1 MASIQFSRSDSTTVW
16 ATASNC
22 ATSHT
27 YTIQV
32 YSGGTWWDKVTNLYG
47 NTSYTKSFSVN
58 GSGSY
63 SARLWD
69 ETIQGVAATGSIP
82 EWETSKDVTVTI
94 KNYLNSTTALVD
106 GSYTGQ
112 VGTSFSITAP
122 GTQYQ
127 TYANQ
132 YTFQYYTL
140 SSENYSQNHSA
151 NEPIFI
157 KDGLQVRVYY
167 KSISY
172 PYTTYVYVNG
182 SLVRTAQ
189 NTTNTESR
197 VRISELSAYT
207 AYADAYDFQY
217 AKVGDSSVEYASYSL
232 INLTQGSMTY
242 ISLYFVEKLY
252 PYTIYI
258 YIDGEAGPT
267 TTNTTNTESRVR
279 ISELSAYTAYA
290 DAYDFQYAKV
300 GDSSVEYASYSLI
313 NLTQGSMTYISLY
326 FVEKLYPYTIYIY
339 IDGEAG
345 PTTTNTTN
353 TESSVLVS
361 SLFADTQYAIDYD
374 FQYATVVGLSGQYD
388 ANSYIT
394 LTSGSTTGIQLYFK
408 SKIRS
413 VEPIISSVTTT
424 STTATINWSKNG
436 GTEGVWI
443 IYYGLS
449 SATMESG
456 GYITSSP
463 ATITGLAPGKT
474 YIFYIQNYVSSSD
487 KANSNSVTAATNEA
501 IGYFAWTND
510 DATNI
515 QTGQPVTN
523 LTASAWQNLIAK
535 VAACGGNTGS
545 IPTASSGTKITAN
558 HFNQMRNAIS
568 GLTGA
573 GSVASSVTSG
583 TSKVLASLFANATTA
598 LKEAINRAI
607 SAKNNQ

>member
-1 MASIQFSRSDSTTVW
+1 MPTLTGASGTPTSITLTVSGMSSSTTYKRTYKWILNSVVMK
-16 ATASNC
+16 TTTDSNAG
-22 ATSHT
+22 ATSASA
-27 YTIQV
+27 YI
-32 YSGGTWWDKVTNLYG
+32 SGLTPSTAYQCKVEIYNPG
-47 NTSYTKSFSVN
+47 
-58 GSGSY
+58 GSK
-63 SARLWD
+63 
-69 ETIQGVAATGSIP
+69 VAEAGYIRVVTLDADP
-82 EWETSKDVTVTI
+82 QPVTVTI
-94 KNYLNSTTALVD
+94 YNYLD
-106 GSYTGQ
+106 GSNTLVNGSFTGDIND
-112 VGTSFSITAP
+112 TFYISAS

-127 TYANQ
+127 TYSQQ
-132 YTFQYYTL
+132 YEFQYFTL
-140 SSENYSQNHSA
+140 STQSYNITHDASY
-151 NEPIFI
+151 PITI
-157 KDGLQVRVYY
+157 KAGLIVRAYY
-167 KSISY
+167 KSIRY
-172 PYTTYVYVNG
+172 PYTAYVYIDG
-182 SLVRTAQ
+182 SLARTTQ
-189 NTTNTESR
+189 NTTNTESK
-197 VRISELSAYT
+197 VRISDLAAYT

-242 ISLYFVEKLY
+242 ISLYFVKKLY

-258 YIDGEAGPT
+258 YIDGT
-267 TTNTTNTESRVR
+267 
-279 ISELSAYTAYA
+279 
-290 DAYDFQYAKV
+290 
-300 GDSSVEYASYSLI
+300 
-313 NLTQGSMTYISLY
+313 
-326 FVEKLYPYTIYIY
+326 
-339 IDGEAG
+339 AG

-353 TESSVLVS
+353 TESSVLIS
-361 SLFADTQYAIDYD
+361 SLPAYINYAADYD
-374 FQYATVVGLSGQYD
+374 FQYATVVGLSGQYNAD
-388 ANSYIT
+388 SRIT
-394 LTSGSTTGIQLYFK
+394 LTSGSTTGIRLYFK

-449 SATMESG
+449 SASMASG
-456 GYITSSP
+456 GYVTSSP
-463 ATITGLAPGKT
+463 ATITGLTPGKT

-515 QTGQPVTN
+515 QSGQPVTN

-535 VAACGGNTGS
+535 VAACGGSTGS

>member
-1 MASIQFSRSDSTTVW
+1 MPTLTGVSGTPTSITLTVSGMSSSTTYRRTYKWILNSVVMKTTTDPEPHTTS
-16 ATASNC
+16 ASAYISGLTPSTAYQCKVEIYNP
-22 ATSHT
+22 
-27 YTIQV
+27 
-32 YSGGTWWDKVTNLYG
+32 GGSKVAEAGYIRVVTL
-47 NTSYTKSFSVN
+47 
-58 GSGSY
+58 
-63 SARLWD
+63 D
-69 ETIQGVAATGSIP
+69 PDPQP
-82 EWETSKDVTVTI
+82 VTVTI
-94 KNYLNSTTALVD
+94 YNYLD
-106 GSYTGQ
+106 GSNTLVNGSFTGDINN
-112 VGTSFSITAP
+112 TFYISAS

-127 TYANQ
+127 TYSQQ
-132 YTFQYYTL
+132 YEFQYFTL
-140 SSENYSQNHSA
+140 STQSYNITHDASY
-151 NEPIFI
+151 PITI
-157 KDGLQVRVYY
+157 KDGLIVRAYY
-167 KSISY
+167 KSIRY
-172 PYTTYVYVNG
+172 PYTAYVYIDG
-182 SLVRTAQ
+182 SLARTTQ
-189 NTTNTESR
+189 NTTNTESK
-197 VRISELSAYT
+197 VRISDLAAYT

-232 INLTQGSMTY
+232 INLTRGSMTY
-242 ISLYFVEKLY
+242 ISLYFVKKLY

-258 YIDGEAGPT
+258 YIDGT
-267 TTNTTNTESRVR
+267 
-279 ISELSAYTAYA
+279 
-290 DAYDFQYAKV
+290 
-300 GDSSVEYASYSLI
+300 
-313 NLTQGSMTYISLY
+313 
-326 FVEKLYPYTIYIY
+326 
-339 IDGEAG
+339 AG

-353 TESSVLVS
+353 TESSVLIS
-361 SLFADTQYAIDYD
+361 SLPAYINYVADYD
-374 FQYATVVGLSGQYD
+374 FQYATVVGLSGQYNAD
-388 ANSYIT
+388 SRIT
-394 LTSGSTTGIQLYFK
+394 LTSGSTTGIRLYFK

-436 GTEGVWI
+436 GTEGVWV

-449 SATMESG
+449 SASMASG
-456 GYITSSP
+456 GYVTSSP
-463 ATITGLAPGKT
+463 ATITGLTPGKT

-535 VAACGGNTGS
+535 VDACGGSTGS

>member
-1 MASIQFSRSDSTTVW
+1 MPTLTGVSGTPTSITLTVSGMSSSTTYRRTYKWILNSVVMKTTTDPEPHTTS
-16 ATASNC
+16 ASAYISGLTPSTAYQCKVEIYNP
-22 ATSHT
+22 
-27 YTIQV
+27 
-32 YSGGTWWDKVTNLYG
+32 GGSKVAEAGYIRVVTL
-47 NTSYTKSFSVN
+47 
-58 GSGSY
+58 
-63 SARLWD
+63 D
-69 ETIQGVAATGSIP
+69 PDPQP
-82 EWETSKDVTVTI
+82 VTVTI
-94 KNYLNSTTALVD
+94 YNYLD
-106 GSYTGQ
+106 GSNTLVNGSFTGDINN
-112 VGTSFSITAP
+112 TFYISAS

-127 TYANQ
+127 TYSQQ
-132 YTFQYYTL
+132 YEFQYFTL
-140 SSENYSQNHSA
+140 STQSYNITHDASY
-151 NEPIFI
+151 PITI
-157 KDGLQVRVYY
+157 KDGLIVRAYY
-167 KSISY
+167 KSIRY
-172 PYTTYVYVNG
+172 PYTAYVYIDG
-182 SLVRTAQ
+182 SLARTTQ
-189 NTTNTESR
+189 NTTNTESK
-197 VRISELSAYT
+197 VRISDLAAYT

-232 INLTQGSMTY
+232 INLTRGSMTY
-242 ISLYFVEKLY
+242 ISLYFVKKLY

-258 YIDGEAGPT
+258 YIDGT
-267 TTNTTNTESRVR
+267 
-279 ISELSAYTAYA
+279 
-290 DAYDFQYAKV
+290 
-300 GDSSVEYASYSLI
+300 
-313 NLTQGSMTYISLY
+313 
-326 FVEKLYPYTIYIY
+326 
-339 IDGEAG
+339 AG

-353 TESSVLVS
+353 TESSVLIS
-361 SLFADTQYAIDYD
+361 SLPAYINYVADYD
-374 FQYATVVGLSGQYD
+374 FQYATVVGLSGQYNAD
-388 ANSYIT
+388 SRIT
-394 LTSGSTTGIQLYFK
+394 LTSGSTTGIRLYFK

-436 GTEGVWI
+436 GAEGVWI

-449 SATMESG
+449 SASMASG
-456 GYITSSP
+456 GYVTSSP
-463 ATITGLAPGKT
+463 ATITGLTPGKT

-535 VAACGGNTGS
+535 VAACGGSTGS

>member
-1 MASIQFSRSDSTTVW
+1 MPTLTGVSGTPTSITLTVSGMSSSTTYRRTYKWILNSVVMKTTTDPEPHTTS
-16 ATASNC
+16 ASAYISGLTPSTAYQCKVEIYNP
-22 ATSHT
+22 
-27 YTIQV
+27 
-32 YSGGTWWDKVTNLYG
+32 GGSKVAEAGYIRVVTL
-47 NTSYTKSFSVN
+47 
-58 GSGSY
+58 
-63 SARLWD
+63 D
-69 ETIQGVAATGSIP
+69 PDPQP
-82 EWETSKDVTVTI
+82 VTVTI
-94 KNYLNSTTALVD
+94 YNYLD
-106 GSYTGQ
+106 GSNTLVNGSFTGDINN
-112 VGTSFSITAP
+112 TFYISAS

-127 TYANQ
+127 TYSQQ
-132 YTFQYYTL
+132 YEFQYFTL
-140 SSENYSQNHSA
+140 STQSYNITHDASY
-151 NEPIFI
+151 PITI
-157 KDGLQVRVYY
+157 KAGLIVRAYY
-167 KSISY
+167 KSIRY
-172 PYTTYVYVNG
+172 PYTAYVYIDG
-182 SLVRTAQ
+182 SLARTTQ
-189 NTTNTESR
+189 NTTNTESK
-197 VRISELSAYT
+197 VRISDLAAYT

-232 INLTQGSMTY
+232 INLTRGSMTY
-242 ISLYFVEKLY
+242 ISLYFVKKLY

-258 YIDGEAGPT
+258 YIDGT
-267 TTNTTNTESRVR
+267 
-279 ISELSAYTAYA
+279 
-290 DAYDFQYAKV
+290 
-300 GDSSVEYASYSLI
+300 
-313 NLTQGSMTYISLY
+313 
-326 FVEKLYPYTIYIY
+326 
-339 IDGEAG
+339 AG

-353 TESSVLVS
+353 TESSVLIS
-361 SLFADTQYAIDYD
+361 SLPAYINYVADYD
-374 FQYATVVGLSGQYD
+374 FQYATVVGLSGQYNAD
-388 ANSYIT
+388 SRIT
-394 LTSGSTTGIQLYFK
+394 LTSGSTTGIRLYFK

-413 VEPIISSVTTT
+413 VAPIISSVTTT

-449 SATMESG
+449 SASMASG
-456 GYITSSP
+456 GYVTSSP
-463 ATITGLAPGKT
+463 ATITGLTPGKT

-510 DATNI
+510 DATKI

-535 VAACGGNTGS
+535 VAACGGSTGS

>member
-1 MASIQFSRSDSTTVW
+1 MPTLTGVSGTPTSITLTVSGMSSSTTYRRTYKWILNSIVMKTTTDPEPHTTS
-16 ATASNC
+16 ASAYISGLTPSTAYQCKVEIYNPGGSKVAEAGYIRVVTLDPDPQPVTVPIYNYLDGSN
-22 ATSHT
+22 T
-27 YTIQV
+27 
-32 YSGGTWWDKVTNLYG
+32 L
-47 NTSYTKSFSVN
+47 VN
-58 GSGSY
+58 GSFTGDINNTFY
-63 SARLWD
+63 ISA
-69 ETIQGVAATGSIP
+69 S
-82 EWETSKDVTVTI
+82 
-94 KNYLNSTTALVD
+94 
-106 GSYTGQ
+106 
-112 VGTSFSITAP
+112 

-127 TYANQ
+127 TYSQQ
-132 YTFQYYTL
+132 YEFQYFTL
-140 SSENYSQNHSA
+140 STQSYNITHDASY
-151 NEPIFI
+151 PITI
-157 KDGLQVRVYY
+157 KAGLIVRAYY
-167 KSISY
+167 KSIRY
-172 PYTTYVYVNG
+172 PYTAYVYIDG
-182 SLVRTAQ
+182 SLARTTQ
-189 NTTNTESR
+189 NTTNTESK
-197 VRISELSAYT
+197 VRISDLAAYT

-242 ISLYFVEKLY
+242 ISLYFVKKLY

-258 YIDGEAGPT
+258 YIDGT
-267 TTNTTNTESRVR
+267 
-279 ISELSAYTAYA
+279 
-290 DAYDFQYAKV
+290 
-300 GDSSVEYASYSLI
+300 
-313 NLTQGSMTYISLY
+313 
-326 FVEKLYPYTIYIY
+326 
-339 IDGEAG
+339 AG

-353 TESSVLVS
+353 TESSVLIS
-361 SLFADTQYAIDYD
+361 SLPAYINYAADYD
-374 FQYATVVGLSGQYD
+374 FQYATVVGLSGQYNAD
-388 ANSYIT
+388 SRIT
-394 LTSGSTTGIQLYFK
+394 LTSGSTTGIRLYFK

-449 SATMESG
+449 SASMESG

-463 ATITGLAPGKT
+463 ATITGLTPGKT

-515 QTGQPVTN
+515 QSGQPVTN

-535 VAACGGNTGS
+535 VAACGGSTGS

>member
-1 MASIQFSRSDSTTVW
+1 MPTLTGVSGTPTSITLTVSGMSSSTTYRRTYKWILNSVVMK
-16 ATASNC
+16 TTTDPEPH
-22 ATSHT
+22 ATSASA
-27 YTIQV
+27 YI
-32 YSGGTWWDKVTNLYG
+32 SGLTPSTAYQCKVEIYNPG
-47 NTSYTKSFSVN
+47 
-58 GSGSY
+58 GSK
-63 SARLWD
+63 
-69 ETIQGVAATGSIP
+69 VAEAGYIRVVTLDP
-82 EWETSKDVTVTI
+82 DPQPVTVTI
-94 KNYLNSTTALVD
+94 YNYLD
-106 GSYTGQ
+106 GSNTLVNGSFTGDINN
-112 VGTSFSITAP
+112 TFYISAS

-127 TYANQ
+127 TYSQQ
-132 YTFQYYTL
+132 YEFQYFTL
-140 SSENYSQNHSA
+140 STQSYNITHDASY
-151 NEPIFI
+151 PITI
-157 KDGLQVRVYY
+157 KAGLIVRAYY
-167 KSISY
+167 KSIRY
-172 PYTTYVYVNG
+172 PYTAYVYIDG
-182 SLVRTAQ
+182 SLARTTQ
-189 NTTNTESR
+189 NTTNTESK
-197 VRISELSAYT
+197 VRISDLAAYT

-232 INLTQGSMTY
+232 INLTRGSMTY
-242 ISLYFVEKLY
+242 ISLYFVKKLY

-258 YIDGEAGPT
+258 YIDGT
-267 TTNTTNTESRVR
+267 
-279 ISELSAYTAYA
+279 
-290 DAYDFQYAKV
+290 
-300 GDSSVEYASYSLI
+300 
-313 NLTQGSMTYISLY
+313 
-326 FVEKLYPYTIYIY
+326 
-339 IDGEAG
+339 AG

-353 TESSVLVS
+353 TESSVLIS
-361 SLFADTQYAIDYD
+361 SLPAYINYAADYD
-374 FQYATVVGLSGQYD
+374 FQYATVVGLSGQYNAD
-388 ANSYIT
+388 SRIT
-394 LTSGSTTGIQLYFK
+394 LTSGSTTGIRLYFK

-436 GTEGVWI
+436 GTEGTWI

-449 SATMESG
+449 SASMVSG
-456 GYITSSP
+456 GYVTSSP
-463 ATITGLAPGKT
+463 ATITGLTPGKT

-510 DATNI
+510 DATKI

-535 VAACGGNTGS
+535 VAACGGSTGS

>member
-1 MASIQFSRSDSTTVW
+1 MPTLTGVSGTPTSITLTVSGMSSSTTYRRTYKWILNSVVMKTTTDPEPHTTS
-16 ATASNC
+16 ASAYISGLTPSTAYQCKVEIYNPGGSKVAEAGYIRVVTLDPDPQPVTVPIYNYLDGSN
-22 ATSHT
+22 T
-27 YTIQV
+27 
-32 YSGGTWWDKVTNLYG
+32 L
-47 NTSYTKSFSVN
+47 VN
-58 GSGSY
+58 GSFTGDINNTFY
-63 SARLWD
+63 ISA
-69 ETIQGVAATGSIP
+69 S
-82 EWETSKDVTVTI
+82 
-94 KNYLNSTTALVD
+94 
-106 GSYTGQ
+106 
-112 VGTSFSITAP
+112 
-122 GTQYQ
+122 GTQYR
-127 TYANQ
+127 TYSQQ
-132 YTFQYYTL
+132 YEFQYFTL
-140 SSENYSQNHSA
+140 STQNYNTAHDA
-151 NEPIFI
+151 NYPITI
-157 KDGLQVRVYY
+157 KAGLIVRAYY
-167 KSISY
+167 KSIRY
-172 PYTTYVYVNG
+172 PYTAYVYIDG
-182 SLVRTAQ
+182 SLARTAQ
-189 NTTNTESR
+189 NTTNTESK
-197 VRISELSAYT
+197 VRISDLAAYT

-217 AKVGDSSVEYASYSL
+217 AKVGGSSVEYASYSL
-232 INLTQGSMTY
+232 INLTRGSMTY
-242 ISLYFVEKLY
+242 IYLYFVKKLY

-258 YIDGEAGPT
+258 YIDGA
-267 TTNTTNTESRVR
+267 
-279 ISELSAYTAYA
+279 
-290 DAYDFQYAKV
+290 
-300 GDSSVEYASYSLI
+300 
-313 NLTQGSMTYISLY
+313 
-326 FVEKLYPYTIYIY
+326 
-339 IDGEAG
+339 AG

-353 TESSVLVS
+353 TESSVLIS
-361 SLFADTQYAIDYD
+361 SLPAYINYAADYD
-374 FQYATVVGLSGQYD
+374 FQYATVVGLSGQYNAD
-388 ANSYIT
+388 SRIT
-394 LTSGSTTGIQLYFK
+394 LTSGSTTGIRLYFK

-436 GTEGVWI
+436 GTEGVWV

-449 SATMESG
+449 SASMASG
-456 GYITSSP
+456 GYVTSSP
-463 ATITGLAPGKT
+463 ATITGLTPGKT

-535 VAACGGNTGS
+535 VAACGGSTGS

>member
-1 MASIQFSRSDSTTVW
+1 MPTLTGVSGTPTSITLTVSGMSSSTTYRRTYKWILNSVVMKTTTDPEPHTTS
-16 ATASNC
+16 ASAYISGLTPSTAYQCKVEIYNP
-22 ATSHT
+22 
-27 YTIQV
+27 
-32 YSGGTWWDKVTNLYG
+32 GGSKVAEAGYIRVVTL
-47 NTSYTKSFSVN
+47 
-58 GSGSY
+58 
-63 SARLWD
+63 D
-69 ETIQGVAATGSIP
+69 PDPQP
-82 EWETSKDVTVTI
+82 VTVTI
-94 KNYLNSTTALVD
+94 YNYLD
-106 GSYTGQ
+106 GSNTLVNGSFTGDINN
-112 VGTSFSITAP
+112 TFYISAS

-127 TYANQ
+127 TYSQQ
-132 YTFQYYTL
+132 YEFQYFTL
-140 SSENYSQNHSA
+140 STQSYNITHDASY
-151 NEPIFI
+151 PITI
-157 KDGLQVRVYY
+157 KAGLIVRAYY
-167 KSISY
+167 KSIRY
-172 PYTTYVYVNG
+172 PYTAYVYIDG
-182 SLVRTAQ
+182 SLARTAQ
-189 NTTNTESR
+189 NTTNTEPK
-197 VRISELSAYT
+197 VRISDLAAYT

-232 INLTQGSMTY
+232 INLTRGSMTY
-242 ISLYFVEKLY
+242 IYLYFVKKLY

-258 YIDGEAGPT
+258 YIDGT
-267 TTNTTNTESRVR
+267 
-279 ISELSAYTAYA
+279 
-290 DAYDFQYAKV
+290 
-300 GDSSVEYASYSLI
+300 
-313 NLTQGSMTYISLY
+313 
-326 FVEKLYPYTIYIY
+326 
-339 IDGEAG
+339 AG

-353 TESSVLVS
+353 TESSVLIS
-361 SLFADTQYAIDYD
+361 SLPAYINYVADYD
-374 FQYATVVGLSGQYD
+374 FQYATVVGLSGQYNAD
-388 ANSYIT
+388 SRIT
-394 LTSGSTTGIQLYFK
+394 LTSGSTTGIRLYFK

-436 GTEGVWI
+436 GTEGAWI

-449 SATMESG
+449 SASMASG
-456 GYITSSP
+456 GYVTSSP
-463 ATITGLAPGKT
+463 ATITGLTPGKT

-535 VAACGGNTGS
+535 VAACGGSTGS

>member
-1 MASIQFSRSDSTTVW
+1 MPTLTGVSGTPTSITLTVSGMSSSTTYRRTYKWILNSVVMKTTTDPEPHTTS
-16 ATASNC
+16 ASAYISGLTPSTAYQCKVEIYNP
-22 ATSHT
+22 
-27 YTIQV
+27 
-32 YSGGTWWDKVTNLYG
+32 GGSKVAEAGYIRVVTL
-47 NTSYTKSFSVN
+47 
-58 GSGSY
+58 
-63 SARLWD
+63 D
-69 ETIQGVAATGSIP
+69 PDPQP
-82 EWETSKDVTVTI
+82 VTVTI
-94 KNYLNSTTALVD
+94 YNYLD
-106 GSYTGQ
+106 GSNTLVNGSFTGDINN
-112 VGTSFSITAP
+112 TFYISAS

-127 TYANQ
+127 TYSQQ
-132 YTFQYYTL
+132 YEFQYFTL
-140 SSENYSQNHSA
+140 STQSYNITHDASY
-151 NEPIFI
+151 PITI
-157 KDGLQVRVYY
+157 KAGLIVRAYY
-167 KSISY
+167 KSIRY
-172 PYTTYVYVNG
+172 PYTAYVYIDG
-182 SLVRTAQ
+182 SLARTTQ
-189 NTTNTESR
+189 NTTNTEPK
-197 VRISELSAYT
+197 VRISELAAYT

-242 ISLYFVEKLY
+242 ISLYFVKKLY

-258 YIDGEAGPT
+258 YIDGT
-267 TTNTTNTESRVR
+267 
-279 ISELSAYTAYA
+279 
-290 DAYDFQYAKV
+290 
-300 GDSSVEYASYSLI
+300 
-313 NLTQGSMTYISLY
+313 
-326 FVEKLYPYTIYIY
+326 
-339 IDGEAG
+339 AG

-353 TESSVLVS
+353 TESSVLIS
-361 SLFADTQYAIDYD
+361 SLPAYINYVADYD
-374 FQYATVVGLSGQYD
+374 FQYATVVGLSGQYNAD
-388 ANSYIT
+388 SRIT
-394 LTSGSTTGIQLYFK
+394 LTSGSTTGIRLYFK

-436 GTEGVWI
+436 GTEGVWV

-449 SATMESG
+449 SASMASG

-463 ATITGLAPGKT
+463 ATITGLTPGKT

-535 VAACGGNTGS
+535 VAACGGSTGS

-583 TSKVLASLFANATTA
+583 TSKVLASLFANAATA

>member
-1 MASIQFSRSDSTTVW
+1 MPTLTGVSGTPTSITLTVSGMSSSTTYRRTYKWILNSVVMKTTTDPEPHTTS
-16 ATASNC
+16 ASAYISGLTPSTAYQCKVEIYNPGGSKVAEAGYIRVVTLDPDPQPVTVPIYNYLDGSN
-22 ATSHT
+22 T
-27 YTIQV
+27 
-32 YSGGTWWDKVTNLYG
+32 L
-47 NTSYTKSFSVN
+47 VN
-58 GSGSY
+58 GSFTGDINNTFY
-63 SARLWD
+63 ISA
-69 ETIQGVAATGSIP
+69 S
-82 EWETSKDVTVTI
+82 
-94 KNYLNSTTALVD
+94 
-106 GSYTGQ
+106 
-112 VGTSFSITAP
+112 

-127 TYANQ
+127 TYSQQ
-132 YTFQYYTL
+132 YEFQYFTL
-140 SSENYSQNHSA
+140 STQSYNITHDASY
-151 NEPIFI
+151 PITI
-157 KDGLQVRVYY
+157 KAGLIVRAYY
-167 KSISY
+167 KSIRY
-172 PYTTYVYVNG
+172 PYTAYVYIDG
-182 SLVRTAQ
+182 SLARTTQ
-189 NTTNTESR
+189 NTTNTESK
-197 VRISELSAYT
+197 VRISDLAAYT

-242 ISLYFVEKLY
+242 ISLYFVKKLY

-258 YIDGEAGPT
+258 YIDGT
-267 TTNTTNTESRVR
+267 
-279 ISELSAYTAYA
+279 
-290 DAYDFQYAKV
+290 
-300 GDSSVEYASYSLI
+300 
-313 NLTQGSMTYISLY
+313 
-326 FVEKLYPYTIYIY
+326 
-339 IDGEAG
+339 AG

-353 TESSVLVS
+353 TESSVLIS
-361 SLFADTQYAIDYD
+361 SLPAYINYAADYD
-374 FQYATVVGLSGQYD
+374 FQYATVVGLSGQYNAD
-388 ANSYIT
+388 SRIT
-394 LTSGSTTGIQLYFK
+394 LTSGSTTGIRLYFK
-408 SKIRS
+408 SRIRS

-449 SATMESG
+449 SASMASG
-456 GYITSSP
+456 GYVTSSP
-463 ATITGLAPGKT
+463 ATITGLTPGKT
-474 YIFYIQNYVSSSD
+474 YIFYIQNYISSSD

-515 QTGQPVTN
+515 QSGQPVTN

-535 VAACGGNTGS
+535 VAACGGSTGS
-545 IPTASSGTKITAN
+545 IPTASPGTKITAN

>member
-1 MASIQFSRSDSTTVW
+1 MPTLTGVSGTPTSITLTVSGMSSSTTYRRTYKWILNSVVMK
-16 ATASNC
+16 TTTDPEPH
-22 ATSHT
+22 ATSASA
-27 YTIQV
+27 YI
-32 YSGGTWWDKVTNLYG
+32 SGLTPSTAYQCKVEIYNPG
-47 NTSYTKSFSVN
+47 
-58 GSGSY
+58 GSK
-63 SARLWD
+63 
-69 ETIQGVAATGSIP
+69 VAEAGYIRVVTLDP
-82 EWETSKDVTVTI
+82 DPQPVTVTI
-94 KNYLNSTTALVD
+94 YNYLD
-106 GSYTGQ
+106 GSNTLVNGSFTGDINN
-112 VGTSFSITAP
+112 TFYISAS

-127 TYANQ
+127 TYSQQ
-132 YTFQYYTL
+132 YEFQYFTL
-140 SSENYSQNHSA
+140 STQNYNTTHDASY
-151 NEPIFI
+151 PITI
-157 KDGLQVRVYY
+157 KAGLIVRAYY
-167 KSISY
+167 KSIRY
-172 PYTTYVYVNG
+172 PYTAYVYING
-182 SLVRTAQ
+182 SLTRTAQ
-189 NTTNTESR
+189 NTTNTESK
-197 VRISELSAYT
+197 VRISELAAYT

-232 INLTQGSMTY
+232 INLTRGSMTY
-242 ISLYFVEKLY
+242 ISLYFVKKLY

-258 YIDGEAGPT
+258 YIDGT
-267 TTNTTNTESRVR
+267 
-279 ISELSAYTAYA
+279 
-290 DAYDFQYAKV
+290 
-300 GDSSVEYASYSLI
+300 
-313 NLTQGSMTYISLY
+313 
-326 FVEKLYPYTIYIY
+326 
-339 IDGEAG
+339 AG

-353 TESSVLVS
+353 TESSVLIS
-361 SLFADTQYAIDYD
+361 SLPAYINYAADYD
-374 FQYATVVGLSGQYD
+374 FQYATVVGLSGQYN

-394 LTSGSTTGIQLYFK
+394 LTSGSTTGIRLYFK

-413 VEPIISSVTTT
+413 VEPIISNVTTT

-436 GTEGVWI
+436 GTEGVWV

-449 SATMESG
+449 SASMASG

-463 ATITGLAPGKT
+463 ATITGLTPGKT

-535 VAACGGNTGS
+535 VAACGGSTGS

>member
-1 MASIQFSRSDSTTVW
+1 MPTLTGVSGTPTSITLTVSGMSSSTTYRRTYKWILNSVVMKTTTDPEPHTTS
-16 ATASNC
+16 ASAYISGLTPSTAYQCKVEIYNP
-22 ATSHT
+22 
-27 YTIQV
+27 
-32 YSGGTWWDKVTNLYG
+32 GGSKVAEAGYIRVVTL
-47 NTSYTKSFSVN
+47 
-58 GSGSY
+58 
-63 SARLWD
+63 D
-69 ETIQGVAATGSIP
+69 PDPQP
-82 EWETSKDVTVTI
+82 VTVTI
-94 KNYLNSTTALVD
+94 YNYLD
-106 GSYTGQ
+106 GSNTLVNGSFTGDINN
-112 VGTSFSITAP
+112 TFYISAS

-127 TYANQ
+127 TYSQQ
-132 YTFQYYTL
+132 YEFQYFTL
-140 SSENYSQNHSA
+140 STQSYNITHDASY
-151 NEPIFI
+151 PITI
-157 KDGLQVRVYY
+157 KAGLIVRAYY
-167 KSISY
+167 KSIRY
-172 PYTTYVYVNG
+172 PYTAYVYIDG
-182 SLVRTAQ
+182 SLARTTQ
-189 NTTNTESR
+189 NTTNTEPK
-197 VRISELSAYT
+197 VRISDLAAYT

-242 ISLYFVEKLY
+242 ISLYFVKKLY

-258 YIDGEAGPT
+258 YIDGT
-267 TTNTTNTESRVR
+267 
-279 ISELSAYTAYA
+279 
-290 DAYDFQYAKV
+290 
-300 GDSSVEYASYSLI
+300 
-313 NLTQGSMTYISLY
+313 
-326 FVEKLYPYTIYIY
+326 
-339 IDGEAG
+339 AG

-353 TESSVLVS
+353 TESSVLIS
-361 SLFADTQYAIDYD
+361 SLPAYINYVADYD
-374 FQYATVVGLSGQYD
+374 FQYATVVGLSGQYNAD
-388 ANSYIT
+388 SRIT
-394 LTSGSTTGIQLYFK
+394 LTSGSTTGIRLYFK

-449 SATMESG
+449 SASMASG
-456 GYITSSP
+456 GYVTSSP
-463 ATITGLAPGKT
+463 ATITGLTPGKT

-510 DATNI
+510 DATKI

-535 VAACGGNTGS
+535 VAACGGSTGS

>member
-1 MASIQFSRSDSTTVW
+1 MPTLTGVSGTSTSITLTVSGMSSSTTYRRTYKWILNSVVMK
-16 ATASNC
+16 TTTDPEPH
-22 ATSHT
+22 ATSASA
-27 YTIQV
+27 YI
-32 YSGGTWWDKVTNLYG
+32 SGLTPSTAYQCKVEIYNPG
-47 NTSYTKSFSVN
+47 
-58 GSGSY
+58 GSK
-63 SARLWD
+63 
-69 ETIQGVAATGSIP
+69 VAEAGYIRVVTLDP
-82 EWETSKDVTVTI
+82 DPQPVTVTI
-94 KNYLNSTTALVD
+94 YNYLDGNNTLVN
-106 GSYTGQ
+106 GSFTGDINN
-112 VGTSFSITAP
+112 TFYISAS

-127 TYANQ
+127 TYSQQ
-132 YTFQYYTL
+132 YEFQYFTL
-140 SSENYSQNHSA
+140 STQSYNTTHDASY
-151 NEPIFI
+151 PITI
-157 KDGLQVRVYY
+157 KAGLIVRAYY
-167 KSISY
+167 TSIRY
-172 PYTTYVYVNG
+172 PYTAYVYING
-182 SLVRTAQ
+182 SLAQTAQ
-189 NTTNTESR
+189 NTTNTESK
-197 VRISELSAYT
+197 VRISELAAYT

-232 INLTQGSMTY
+232 INLTRGSMTY
-242 ISLYFVEKLY
+242 ISLYFVKKLY

-258 YIDGEAGPT
+258 YIDGT
-267 TTNTTNTESRVR
+267 
-279 ISELSAYTAYA
+279 
-290 DAYDFQYAKV
+290 
-300 GDSSVEYASYSLI
+300 
-313 NLTQGSMTYISLY
+313 
-326 FVEKLYPYTIYIY
+326 
-339 IDGEAG
+339 AG

-353 TESSVLVS
+353 TESSVLIS
-361 SLFADTQYAIDYD
+361 SLPAYINYAANYD
-374 FQYATVVGLSGQYD
+374 FQYATVVGLSGQYN

-394 LTSGSTTGIQLYFK
+394 LTSGSTTGIRLYFK

-413 VEPIISSVTTT
+413 VEPIISNVTTT

-449 SATMESG
+449 SASMASG

-463 ATITGLAPGKT
+463 ATITGLTPGKT

-535 VAACGGNTGS
+535 VAACGGSTGS

>member
-1 MASIQFSRSDSTTVW
+1 MPTLTGVSGTPTSITLTVSGMSSSTTYRRTYKWILNSVVMKTTTDPEPHTTS
-16 ATASNC
+16 ASAYISGLTPSTAYQCKVEIYNP
-22 ATSHT
+22 
-27 YTIQV
+27 
-32 YSGGTWWDKVTNLYG
+32 GGSKVAEAGYIRVVTL
-47 NTSYTKSFSVN
+47 
-58 GSGSY
+58 
-63 SARLWD
+63 D
-69 ETIQGVAATGSIP
+69 PDPQP
-82 EWETSKDVTVTI
+82 VTVTI
-94 KNYLNSTTALVD
+94 YNYLD
-106 GSYTGQ
+106 GSNTLVNGSFTGDINN
-112 VGTSFSITAP
+112 TFYISAS

-127 TYANQ
+127 TYSQQ
-132 YTFQYYTL
+132 YEFQYFTL
-140 SSENYSQNHSA
+140 STQSYNITHDASY
-151 NEPIFI
+151 PITI
-157 KDGLQVRVYY
+157 KAGLIVRAYY
-167 KSISY
+167 KSIRY
-172 PYTTYVYVNG
+172 PYTAYVYIDG
-182 SLVRTAQ
+182 SLARTTQ
-189 NTTNTESR
+189 NTTNTESK
-197 VRISELSAYT
+197 VRISDLAAYT

-232 INLTQGSMTY
+232 INLTRGSMTY
-242 ISLYFVEKLY
+242 ISLYFVKKLY

-258 YIDGEAGPT
+258 YIDGT
-267 TTNTTNTESRVR
+267 
-279 ISELSAYTAYA
+279 
-290 DAYDFQYAKV
+290 
-300 GDSSVEYASYSLI
+300 
-313 NLTQGSMTYISLY
+313 
-326 FVEKLYPYTIYIY
+326 
-339 IDGEAG
+339 AG

-353 TESSVLVS
+353 TESSVLIS
-361 SLFADTQYAIDYD
+361 SLPAYINYVADYD
-374 FQYATVVGLSGQYD
+374 FQYATVVGLSGQYNAD
-388 ANSYIT
+388 SRIT
-394 LTSGSTTGIQLYFK
+394 LTSGSTTGIRLYFK
-408 SKIRS
+408 SKISS

-449 SATMESG
+449 SASMASG
-456 GYITSSP
+456 GYVTSSP
-463 ATITGLAPGKT
+463 TTITRLPPGKT

-535 VAACGGNTGS
+535 VAACGGSTGS

>member
-1 MASIQFSRSDSTTVW
+1 MPTLTGVSGTPTSITLTVSGMSSSTTYRRTYKWILNSVVMKTTTDPEPHTTS
-16 ATASNC
+16 ASAYISGLTPSTAYQCKVEIYNPGGSKVAEAGYIRVVTLDPDPQPVTVPIYNYLDGSN
-22 ATSHT
+22 T
-27 YTIQV
+27 
-32 YSGGTWWDKVTNLYG
+32 L
-47 NTSYTKSFSVN
+47 VN
-58 GSGSY
+58 GSFTGDINNTFY
-63 SARLWD
+63 ISA
-69 ETIQGVAATGSIP
+69 S
-82 EWETSKDVTVTI
+82 
-94 KNYLNSTTALVD
+94 
-106 GSYTGQ
+106 
-112 VGTSFSITAP
+112 

-127 TYANQ
+127 TYSQQ
-132 YTFQYYTL
+132 YEFQYFTL
-140 SSENYSQNHSA
+140 STQSYNITHDASY
-151 NEPIFI
+151 PITI
-157 KDGLQVRVYY
+157 KAGLIVRAYY
-167 KSISY
+167 KSIRY
-172 PYTTYVYVNG
+172 PYTAYVYIDG
-182 SLVRTAQ
+182 SLARTTQ
-189 NTTNTESR
+189 NTTNTESK
-197 VRISELSAYT
+197 VRISDLAAYT

-242 ISLYFVEKLY
+242 ISLYFVKKLY

-258 YIDGEAGPT
+258 YIDGT
-267 TTNTTNTESRVR
+267 
-279 ISELSAYTAYA
+279 
-290 DAYDFQYAKV
+290 
-300 GDSSVEYASYSLI
+300 
-313 NLTQGSMTYISLY
+313 
-326 FVEKLYPYTIYIY
+326 
-339 IDGEAG
+339 AG

-353 TESSVLVS
+353 TESSVLIS
-361 SLFADTQYAIDYD
+361 SLPAYINYAADYD
-374 FQYATVVGLSGQYD
+374 FQYATVVGSSGQYNAD
-388 ANSYIT
+388 SRIT
-394 LTSGSTTGIQLYFK
+394 LTSGSTTGIRLYFK
-408 SKIRS
+408 SRIRS

-449 SATMESG
+449 SASMTSG

-463 ATITGLAPGKT
+463 ATITGLTPGKT

-515 QTGQPVTN
+515 QSGQPVTN

-535 VAACGGNTGS
+535 VAACGGSTGS

>member
-1 MASIQFSRSDSTTVW
+1 MPTLTGVSGTPTSITLTVSGMSSSTTYRRTYKWILNSVVMKTTTDSK
-16 ATASNC
+16 AG
-22 ATSHT
+22 ATSASA
-27 YTIQV
+27 YI
-32 YSGGTWWDKVTNLYG
+32 SGLTPSTAYQCKVEIYNPG
-47 NTSYTKSFSVN
+47 
-58 GSGSY
+58 GSK
-63 SARLWD
+63 
-69 ETIQGVAATGSIP
+69 VAEAGYIRVVTLDP
-82 EWETSKDVTVTI
+82 DPQPVTVTI
-94 KNYLNSTTALVD
+94 YNYLD
-106 GSYTGQ
+106 GSNTLVNGSFTGDINN
-112 VGTSFSITAP
+112 TFYISAS

-127 TYANQ
+127 TYSQQ
-132 YTFQYYTL
+132 YEFQYFTL
-140 SSENYSQNHSA
+140 STQNYNTAHDASY
-151 NEPIFI
+151 PIKI
-157 KDGLQVRVYY
+157 KAGLIVRAYY
-167 KSISY
+167 KSIRY
-172 PYTTYVYVNG
+172 PYTAYVYVNG

-189 NTTNTESR
+189 NTTNTESK
-197 VRISELSAYT
+197 VRISDLAAYT

-217 AKVGDSSVEYASYSL
+217 ANVGDSSIEYASYSL
-232 INLTQGSMTY
+232 INLTRESMTY
-242 ISLYFVEKLY
+242 ISLYFVKKLY
-252 PYTIYI
+252 PYTLYI
-258 YIDGEAGPT
+258 YIDGT
-267 TTNTTNTESRVR
+267 
-279 ISELSAYTAYA
+279 
-290 DAYDFQYAKV
+290 
-300 GDSSVEYASYSLI
+300 
-313 NLTQGSMTYISLY
+313 
-326 FVEKLYPYTIYIY
+326 
-339 IDGEAG
+339 AG

-361 SLFADTQYAIDYD
+361 SLFADTQYATDYD
-374 FQYATVVGLSGQYD
+374 FQYATVVGLSGQYN
-388 ANSYIT
+388 ANSRIT
-394 LTSGSTTGIQLYFK
+394 LTSGSTTGIRLYFK

-413 VEPIISSVTTT
+413 VKPIISNVTTT

-449 SATMESG
+449 SASMTSG

-463 ATITGLAPGKT
+463 ATITGLTPGKT

-510 DATNI
+510 DATKI

-535 VAACGGNTGS
+535 VAACGGSTGS
-545 IPTASSGTKITAN
+545 IPTASSGTTITAN

-583 TSKVLASLFANATTA
+583 KSKVLASLFANATTA

>member
-1 MASIQFSRSDSTTVW
+1 MPTLTGVSGTSTSITLTVSGMSSSTTYRRTYKWILNSVVMK
-16 ATASNC
+16 TTTDPEPH
-22 ATSHT
+22 ATSASA
-27 YTIQV
+27 YI
-32 YSGGTWWDKVTNLYG
+32 SGLTPSTAYQCKVEIYNPG
-47 NTSYTKSFSVN
+47 
-58 GSGSY
+58 GSK
-63 SARLWD
+63 
-69 ETIQGVAATGSIP
+69 VAEAGYIRVVTLDP
-82 EWETSKDVTVTI
+82 DPQPVTVTI
-94 KNYLNSTTALVD
+94 YNYLD
-106 GSYTGQ
+106 GSNTLVNGSFTGDINN
-112 VGTSFSITAP
+112 TFYISAS

-127 TYANQ
+127 TYSQQ
-132 YTFQYYTL
+132 YEFQYFTL
-140 SSENYSQNHSA
+140 STQSYNTTHDASY
-151 NEPIFI
+151 PITI
-157 KDGLQVRVYY
+157 KAGLIVRAYY
-167 KSISY
+167 KSIRY
-172 PYTTYVYVNG
+172 PYTAYVYING

-189 NTTNTESR
+189 NTTNTESK
-197 VRISELSAYT
+197 VRISDLAAYT

-232 INLTQGSMTY
+232 INLTRGSMTY
-242 ISLYFVEKLY
+242 ISLYFVKKLY

-258 YIDGEAGPT
+258 YIDGT
-267 TTNTTNTESRVR
+267 
-279 ISELSAYTAYA
+279 
-290 DAYDFQYAKV
+290 
-300 GDSSVEYASYSLI
+300 
-313 NLTQGSMTYISLY
+313 
-326 FVEKLYPYTIYIY
+326 
-339 IDGEAG
+339 AG

-353 TESSVLVS
+353 TESSVLIS
-361 SLFADTQYAIDYD
+361 SLPAYINYAADYD
-374 FQYATVVGLSGQYD
+374 FQYATVVGLSGQYN

-394 LTSGSTTGIQLYFK
+394 LTSGSTTGIRLYFK

-413 VEPIISSVTTT
+413 VEPIISNVTTT

-436 GTEGVWI
+436 GTEGVWV

-449 SATMESG
+449 SASMASG

-463 ATITGLAPGKT
+463 ATITGLTPGKT

-535 VAACGGNTGS
+535 VAACGGSTGS

-573 GSVASSVTSG
+573 GSVVSSVTSG

>member
-1 MASIQFSRSDSTTVW
+1 MPTLTGVSGTSTSITLTVSGMSSSTTYRRTYKWILNSVVMK
-16 ATASNC
+16 TTTDPEPH
-22 ATSHT
+22 ATSASA
-27 YTIQV
+27 YI
-32 YSGGTWWDKVTNLYG
+32 SGLTPSTAYQCKVEIYNPG
-47 NTSYTKSFSVN
+47 
-58 GSGSY
+58 GSK
-63 SARLWD
+63 
-69 ETIQGVAATGSIP
+69 VAEAGYIRVVTLDP
-82 EWETSKDVTVTI
+82 DPQPVTVTI
-94 KNYLNSTTALVD
+94 YNYLD
-106 GSYTGQ
+106 GSNTLVNGSFTGDINN
-112 VGTSFSITAP
+112 TFYISAS

-127 TYANQ
+127 TYSQQ
-132 YTFQYYTL
+132 YEFQYFTL
-140 SSENYSQNHSA
+140 STQSYNTTHDASY
-151 NEPIFI
+151 PITI
-157 KDGLQVRVYY
+157 KSGLIVRAYY
-167 KSISY
+167 KSIRY
-172 PYTTYVYVNG
+172 PYTAYVYING

-189 NTTNTESR
+189 NTTNTESK
-197 VRISELSAYT
+197 VRISDLAAYT

-217 AKVGDSSVEYASYSL
+217 AKVGNSSIEYASYSL
-232 INLTQGSMTY
+232 INLTRGSMTY
-242 ISLYFVEKLY
+242 ISLYFVKKLY

-258 YIDGEAGPT
+258 YIDGT
-267 TTNTTNTESRVR
+267 
-279 ISELSAYTAYA
+279 
-290 DAYDFQYAKV
+290 
-300 GDSSVEYASYSLI
+300 
-313 NLTQGSMTYISLY
+313 
-326 FVEKLYPYTIYIY
+326 
-339 IDGEAG
+339 AG

-353 TESSVLVS
+353 TESSVLIS
-361 SLFADTQYAIDYD
+361 SLPAYINYAADYD
-374 FQYATVVGLSGQYD
+374 FQYATVVGLSGQYN

-394 LTSGSTTGIQLYFK
+394 LTSGSTTGIRLYFK

-413 VEPIISSVTTT
+413 VEPIISNVTTT

-449 SATMESG
+449 SASMASG

-463 ATITGLAPGKT
+463 ATITGLTPGKT

-523 LTASAWQNLIAK
+523 LTASAWRNLIAK
-535 VAACGGNTGS
+535 VAACGGSTGS

>member
-1 MASIQFSRSDSTTVW
+1 MPTLTGVSGTSTSITLTVSGMSSSTTYKRTYKWILNSVVMKTTTDSK
-16 ATASNC
+16 AG
-22 ATSHT
+22 ATSASA
-27 YTIQV
+27 YI
-32 YSGGTWWDKVTNLYG
+32 SGLTPSTAYQCKVEIYNPG
-47 NTSYTKSFSVN
+47 
-58 GSGSY
+58 GSK
-63 SARLWD
+63 
-69 ETIQGVAATGSIP
+69 VAEAGYIRVVTLDP
-82 EWETSKDVTVTI
+82 DPQPVTVTI
-94 KNYLNSTTALVD
+94 YNYLD
-106 GSYTGQ
+106 GSNTLVNGSFTGDIND
-112 VGTSFSITAP
+112 TFYISAS

-127 TYANQ
+127 TYSQQ
-132 YTFQYYTL
+132 YEFQYFTL
-140 SSENYSQNHSA
+140 STQSYNTTHDASY
-151 NEPIFI
+151 PITI
-157 KDGLQVRVYY
+157 KAGLIVRAYY

-172 PYTTYVYVNG
+172 PYTTYVYIDG

-189 NTTNTESR
+189 NTTNTESK

-232 INLTQGSMTY
+232 IDLTQGSMTY
-242 ISLYFVEKLY
+242 IYLYFVK
-252 PYTIYI
+252 
-258 YIDGEAGPT
+258 
-267 TTNTTNTESRVR
+267 
-279 ISELSAYTAYA
+279 
-290 DAYDFQYAKV
+290 
-300 GDSSVEYASYSLI
+300 
-313 NLTQGSMTYISLY
+313 
-326 FVEKLYPYTIYIY
+326 KLYPYTIYIY

-374 FQYATVVGLSGQYD
+374 FQYATVVGLSGQYNAD
-388 ANSYIT
+388 SRIT
-394 LTSGSTTGIQLYFK
+394 LTSGSTTGIRLYFK

-413 VEPIISSVTTT
+413 VEPIISNVTTT

-436 GTEGVWI
+436 GTEGVWV

-449 SATMESG
+449 SASMASG
-456 GYITSSP
+456 GYVTSSP
-463 ATITGLAPGKT
+463 ATITGLTPGKT

-515 QTGQPVTN
+515 QSGQPVTN

-535 VAACGGNTGS
+535 VAACGGSTGS

>member
-1 MASIQFSRSDSTTVW
+1 MPTLTGVSGTPTSITLTVSGMSSSTTYRRTYKWILNSVVMKTTTDPEPHTTS
-16 ATASNC
+16 ASAYISGLTPSTAYQCKVEIYNP
-22 ATSHT
+22 
-27 YTIQV
+27 
-32 YSGGTWWDKVTNLYG
+32 GGSKVAEAGYIRVVTL
-47 NTSYTKSFSVN
+47 
-58 GSGSY
+58 
-63 SARLWD
+63 D
-69 ETIQGVAATGSIP
+69 PDPQP
-82 EWETSKDVTVTI
+82 VTVTI
-94 KNYLNSTTALVD
+94 YNYLD
-106 GSYTGQ
+106 GSNTLVNGSFTGDI
-112 VGTSFSITAP
+112 GNTFYISAS

-127 TYANQ
+127 TYSQQ
-132 YTFQYYTL
+132 YEFQYFTL
-140 SSENYSQNHSA
+140 STQSYNTAHDASY
-151 NEPIFI
+151 PITI
-157 KDGLQVRVYY
+157 KAGLIVRAYY
-167 KSISY
+167 KSIRY
-172 PYTTYVYVNG
+172 PYTAYVYING
-182 SLVRTAQ
+182 SLARTTQ
-189 NTTNTESR
+189 NTTNTESK
-197 VRISELSAYT
+197 VRISDLAAYT

-232 INLTQGSMTY
+232 INLTRGSMTY
-242 ISLYFVEKLY
+242 ISLYFVKKLY

-258 YIDGEAGPT
+258 YIDGT
-267 TTNTTNTESRVR
+267 
-279 ISELSAYTAYA
+279 
-290 DAYDFQYAKV
+290 
-300 GDSSVEYASYSLI
+300 
-313 NLTQGSMTYISLY
+313 
-326 FVEKLYPYTIYIY
+326 
-339 IDGEAG
+339 AG

-353 TESSVLVS
+353 TESSVLIS
-361 SLFADTQYAIDYD
+361 SLPAYINYVADYD
-374 FQYATVVGLSGQYD
+374 FQYATVVGLSGQYNAD
-388 ANSYIT
+388 SRIT
-394 LTSGSTTGIQLYFK
+394 LTSGSTTGIRLYFK

-449 SATMESG
+449 SASMASG
-456 GYITSSP
+456 GYVTSSP
-463 ATITGLAPGKT
+463 ATITGLTPGKT

-515 QTGQPVTN
+515 QPGQPVTN

-535 VAACGGNTGS
+535 VAACGGSTGS

>member
-1 MASIQFSRSDSTTVW
+1 MPTLTGVSGTPTSITLTVSGMSSSTTYRRTYKWILNSVVMKTTTDPEPHTTS
-16 ATASNC
+16 ASAYISGLTPSTAYQCKVEIYNP
-22 ATSHT
+22 
-27 YTIQV
+27 
-32 YSGGTWWDKVTNLYG
+32 GGSKVAEAGYIRVVTL
-47 NTSYTKSFSVN
+47 
-58 GSGSY
+58 
-63 SARLWD
+63 D
-69 ETIQGVAATGSIP
+69 PDPQP
-82 EWETSKDVTVTI
+82 VTVTI
-94 KNYLNSTTALVD
+94 YNYLD
-106 GSYTGQ
+106 GSNTLVNGSFTGDINN
-112 VGTSFSITAP
+112 TFYISAS

-127 TYANQ
+127 TYSQQ
-132 YTFQYYTL
+132 YEFQYFTL
-140 SSENYSQNHSA
+140 STQSYNITHDASY
-151 NEPIFI
+151 PITI
-157 KDGLQVRVYY
+157 KAGLIVRAYY
-167 KSISY
+167 KSIRY
-172 PYTTYVYVNG
+172 PYTAYVYIDG
-182 SLVRTAQ
+182 SLARTTQ
-189 NTTNTESR
+189 NTTNTESK
-197 VRISELSAYT
+197 VRISDLAAYT

-232 INLTQGSMTY
+232 INLTRGSMTY
-242 ISLYFVEKLY
+242 IYLYFVKKLY

-258 YIDGEAGPT
+258 YIDGT
-267 TTNTTNTESRVR
+267 
-279 ISELSAYTAYA
+279 
-290 DAYDFQYAKV
+290 
-300 GDSSVEYASYSLI
+300 
-313 NLTQGSMTYISLY
+313 
-326 FVEKLYPYTIYIY
+326 
-339 IDGEAG
+339 AG

-353 TESSVLVS
+353 TESSVLIS
-361 SLFADTQYAIDYD
+361 SLPAYINYAADYD
-374 FQYATVVGLSGQYD
+374 FQYATVVGLSGQYNAD
-388 ANSYIT
+388 SRIT
-394 LTSGSTTGIQLYFK
+394 LTSGSTTGIRLYFK

-413 VEPIISSVTTT
+413 IEPIISSVTTT

-449 SATMESG
+449 SASMESG

-463 ATITGLAPGKT
+463 ATITGLTPGKT

-535 VAACGGNTGS
+535 VAACGGSTGS

>member
-1 MASIQFSRSDSTTVW
+1 MPTLTGVSGTPTSITLTVSGMSSSTTYRRTYKWILNSVVMKTTTDPEPHTTS
-16 ATASNC
+16 ASAYISGLTPSTAYQCKVEIYNP
-22 ATSHT
+22 
-27 YTIQV
+27 
-32 YSGGTWWDKVTNLYG
+32 GGSKVAEAGYIRVVTL
-47 NTSYTKSFSVN
+47 
-58 GSGSY
+58 
-63 SARLWD
+63 D
-69 ETIQGVAATGSIP
+69 PDPQP
-82 EWETSKDVTVTI
+82 VTVTI
-94 KNYLNSTTALVD
+94 YNYLD
-106 GSYTGQ
+106 GSNTLVNGSFTGD
-112 VGTSFSITAP
+112 VNDTFYISAS

-127 TYANQ
+127 TYSQQ
-132 YTFQYYTL
+132 YEFQYFTL
-140 SSENYSQNHSA
+140 STQSYNITHDASY
-151 NEPIFI
+151 PITI
-157 KDGLQVRVYY
+157 KAGLIVRAYY
-167 KSISY
+167 KSIRY
-172 PYTTYVYVNG
+172 PYTAYVYIDG
-182 SLVRTAQ
+182 SLARTTQ
-189 NTTNTESR
+189 NTTNTESK
-197 VRISELSAYT
+197 VRISDLAAYT

-242 ISLYFVEKLY
+242 ISLYFVKKLY

-258 YIDGEAGPT
+258 YIDGT
-267 TTNTTNTESRVR
+267 
-279 ISELSAYTAYA
+279 
-290 DAYDFQYAKV
+290 
-300 GDSSVEYASYSLI
+300 
-313 NLTQGSMTYISLY
+313 
-326 FVEKLYPYTIYIY
+326 
-339 IDGEAG
+339 AG

-353 TESSVLVS
+353 TESSVLIS
-361 SLFADTQYAIDYD
+361 SLPAYINYAADYD
-374 FQYATVVGLSGQYD
+374 FQYATVVGLSGQYNAD
-388 ANSYIT
+388 SRIT
-394 LTSGSTTGIQLYFK
+394 LTSGSTTGIRLYFK
-408 SKIRS
+408 SRIRS

-449 SATMESG
+449 SASMASG
-456 GYITSSP
+456 GYVTSSP
-463 ATITGLAPGKT
+463 ATITGLTPGKT

-501 IGYFAWTND
+501 IRYFAWTND

-515 QTGQPVTN
+515 QSGQPVTN

-535 VAACGGNTGS
+535 VAACGGSTGS

>member
-1 MASIQFSRSDSTTVW
+1 MPTLTGVSGTPTSITLTVSGMSSSTTYRRTYKWILNSVVMKTTTDPEPHTTS
-16 ATASNC
+16 ASAYISGLTPSTAYQCKVEIYNP
-22 ATSHT
+22 
-27 YTIQV
+27 
-32 YSGGTWWDKVTNLYG
+32 GGSKVAEAGYIRVVTL
-47 NTSYTKSFSVN
+47 
-58 GSGSY
+58 
-63 SARLWD
+63 D
-69 ETIQGVAATGSIP
+69 PDPQP
-82 EWETSKDVTVTI
+82 VTVTI
-94 KNYLNSTTALVD
+94 YNYLD
-106 GSYTGQ
+106 GSNTLVNGSFTGDINN
-112 VGTSFSITAP
+112 TFYISAS

-127 TYANQ
+127 TYSQQ
-132 YTFQYYTL
+132 YEFQYFTL
-140 SSENYSQNHSA
+140 STQNYNVTHDASY
-151 NEPIFI
+151 PITI
-157 KDGLQVRVYY
+157 KAGLIVRAYY
-167 KSISY
+167 KSIRY
-172 PYTTYVYVNG
+172 PYTAYVYIDG
-182 SLVRTAQ
+182 SLARTTQ
-189 NTTNTESR
+189 NTTNTESK
-197 VRISELSAYT
+197 VRISDLAAYT
-207 AYADAYDFQY
+207 AYADAYDFQH

-232 INLTQGSMTY
+232 INLTRGSMTY
-242 ISLYFVEKLY
+242 ISLYFVKKLY

-258 YIDGEAGPT
+258 YIDGT
-267 TTNTTNTESRVR
+267 
-279 ISELSAYTAYA
+279 
-290 DAYDFQYAKV
+290 
-300 GDSSVEYASYSLI
+300 
-313 NLTQGSMTYISLY
+313 
-326 FVEKLYPYTIYIY
+326 
-339 IDGEAG
+339 AG

-353 TESSVLVS
+353 TESSVLIS
-361 SLFADTQYAIDYD
+361 SLPAYINYAADYD
-374 FQYATVVGLSGQYD
+374 FQYATVVGLSGQYNAD
-388 ANSYIT
+388 SRIT
-394 LTSGSTTGIQLYFK
+394 LTSGSTTGIRLYFK
-408 SKIRS
+408 SRIRS

-449 SATMESG
+449 SASMASG

-463 ATITGLAPGKT
+463 ATITGLTPGKT

-515 QTGQPVTN
+515 QSGQPVTN

-535 VAACGGNTGS
+535 VAACGGSTGS

>member
-1 MASIQFSRSDSTTVW
+1 MPTLTGVSGTPTSITLTVSGMSSSTTYRRTYKWILNSVVMKTTTDPEPHTTS
-16 ATASNC
+16 ASAYISGLTPSTAYQCKVEIYNP
-22 ATSHT
+22 
-27 YTIQV
+27 
-32 YSGGTWWDKVTNLYG
+32 GGSKVAEAGYIRVVTL
-47 NTSYTKSFSVN
+47 
-58 GSGSY
+58 
-63 SARLWD
+63 D
-69 ETIQGVAATGSIP
+69 PDPQP
-82 EWETSKDVTVTI
+82 VTVTI
-94 KNYLNSTTALVD
+94 YNYLD
-106 GSYTGQ
+106 GSNTLVNGSFTGDINN
-112 VGTSFSITAP
+112 TFYISAS

-127 TYANQ
+127 TYSQQ
-132 YTFQYYTL
+132 YEFQYFTL
-140 SSENYSQNHSA
+140 STQSYNITHDASY
-151 NEPIFI
+151 PITI
-157 KDGLQVRVYY
+157 KAGLIVRAYY
-167 KSISY
+167 KSIRY
-172 PYTTYVYVNG
+172 PYTAYVYIDG
-182 SLVRTAQ
+182 SLARTTQ
-189 NTTNTESR
+189 NTTNTESK
-197 VRISELSAYT
+197 VRISDLAAYT
-207 AYADAYDFQY
+207 AYVDAYDFQY

-232 INLTQGSMTY
+232 INLTRGSMTY
-242 ISLYFVEKLY
+242 ISLYFVKKLY

-258 YIDGEAGPT
+258 YIDGT
-267 TTNTTNTESRVR
+267 
-279 ISELSAYTAYA
+279 
-290 DAYDFQYAKV
+290 
-300 GDSSVEYASYSLI
+300 
-313 NLTQGSMTYISLY
+313 
-326 FVEKLYPYTIYIY
+326 
-339 IDGEAG
+339 AG

-353 TESSVLVS
+353 TESSVLIS
-361 SLFADTQYAIDYD
+361 SLPAYINYVADYD
-374 FQYATVVGLSGQYD
+374 FQYATVVGLSGQYNAD
-388 ANSYIT
+388 SRIT
-394 LTSGSTTGIQLYFK
+394 LTSGSTTGIRLYFK

-436 GTEGVWI
+436 GTEGVWV

-449 SATMESG
+449 SASMASG
-456 GYITSSP
+456 GYVTSSP
-463 ATITGLAPGKT
+463 ATITGLTPGKT

-535 VAACGGNTGS
+535 VAACGGSTGS

-583 TSKVLASLFANATTA
+583 TSKILASLFANATTA

>member
-1 MASIQFSRSDSTTVW
+1 MPTLTGVSGTPTSITLTVSGMSSSTTYRRTYKWILNSVVMKTTTDPEPHTTS
-16 ATASNC
+16 ASAYISGLTPSTAYQCKVEIYNP
-22 ATSHT
+22 
-27 YTIQV
+27 
-32 YSGGTWWDKVTNLYG
+32 GGSKVAEAGYIRVVTL
-47 NTSYTKSFSVN
+47 
-58 GSGSY
+58 
-63 SARLWD
+63 D
-69 ETIQGVAATGSIP
+69 PDPQP
-82 EWETSKDVTVTI
+82 VTVTI
-94 KNYLNSTTALVD
+94 YNYLD
-106 GSYTGQ
+106 GSNTLVNGSFTGDINN
-112 VGTSFSITAP
+112 TFYISAS

-127 TYANQ
+127 TYSQQ
-132 YTFQYYTL
+132 YEFQYFTL
-140 SSENYSQNHSA
+140 STQSYNITHDASY
-151 NEPIFI
+151 PITI
-157 KDGLQVRVYY
+157 KAGLIVRAYY
-167 KSISY
+167 KSIRY
-172 PYTTYVYVNG
+172 PYTAYVYIDG
-182 SLVRTAQ
+182 SLARTTQ
-189 NTTNTESR
+189 NTTNTESK

-232 INLTQGSMTY
+232 INLTRGSMTY
-242 ISLYFVEKLY
+242 ISLYFVK
-252 PYTIYI
+252 
-258 YIDGEAGPT
+258 
-267 TTNTTNTESRVR
+267 
-279 ISELSAYTAYA
+279 
-290 DAYDFQYAKV
+290 
-300 GDSSVEYASYSLI
+300 
-313 NLTQGSMTYISLY
+313 
-326 FVEKLYPYTIYIY
+326 KLYPYTIYIY

-374 FQYATVVGLSGQYD
+374 FQYATVVGLSGQYNAD
-388 ANSYIT
+388 SRIT
-394 LTSGSTTGIQLYFK
+394 LTSGSTTGIRLYFK

-449 SATMESG
+449 SASMASG
-456 GYITSSP
+456 GYVTSSP
-463 ATITGLAPGKT
+463 ATITGLTPGKT

>member
-1 MASIQFSRSDSTTVW
+1 MPTLTGASGTPTSITLTVSGMSSSTAYRRTYKWILNSVVMKTTTDPEPHTTS
-16 ATASNC
+16 ASAYISGLTPSTAYQCKVEIYNP
-22 ATSHT
+22 
-27 YTIQV
+27 
-32 YSGGTWWDKVTNLYG
+32 GGSKVAEAGYIRVVTL
-47 NTSYTKSFSVN
+47 
-58 GSGSY
+58 
-63 SARLWD
+63 D
-69 ETIQGVAATGSIP
+69 PDPQP
-82 EWETSKDVTVTI
+82 VTVTI
-94 KNYLNSTTALVD
+94 YNYLD
-106 GSYTGQ
+106 GSNTLVNGSFTGDINN
-112 VGTSFSITAP
+112 TFYISAP

-127 TYANQ
+127 TYSQQ
-132 YTFQYYTL
+132 YEFQYFTL
-140 SSENYSQNHSA
+140 STQNYNTTHDASY
-151 NEPIFI
+151 PITI
-157 KDGLQVRVYY
+157 KAGLIVRAYY
-167 KSISY
+167 KSIRY
-172 PYTTYVYVNG
+172 PYTAYVYIDG

-189 NTTNTESR
+189 NTTNTESK
-197 VRISELSAYT
+197 VRISELAAYT

-217 AKVGDSSVEYASYSL
+217 AKVKGSSVEYASYSL
-232 INLTQGSMTY
+232 IDLTQGSMTY
-242 ISLYFVEKLY
+242 ISLYFVKKLY

-258 YIDGEAGPT
+258 YIDGT
-267 TTNTTNTESRVR
+267 
-279 ISELSAYTAYA
+279 
-290 DAYDFQYAKV
+290 
-300 GDSSVEYASYSLI
+300 
-313 NLTQGSMTYISLY
+313 
-326 FVEKLYPYTIYIY
+326 
-339 IDGEAG
+339 AG

-353 TESSVLVS
+353 TESSVLIS
-361 SLFADTQYAIDYD
+361 SLPAYINYAADYD
-374 FQYATVVGLSGQYD
+374 FQYATVVGLSGQYNAD
-388 ANSYIT
+388 SRIT
-394 LTSGSTTGIQLYFK
+394 LTSGSTTGIRLYFK

-436 GTEGVWI
+436 GTEGVWV

-449 SATMESG
+449 SASMASG
-456 GYITSSP
+456 GYVTSSP
-463 ATITGLAPGKT
+463 ATITGLTPGKT

-515 QTGQPVTN
+515 QSGQPVTN

-535 VAACGGNTGS
+535 VAACGGSTGS

>member
-1 MASIQFSRSDSTTVW
+1 MPTLTGVSGTPTSITLTVSGMSSSTTYRRTYKWILNSVVMKTTTDPEPHTTS
-16 ATASNC
+16 ASAYISGLTPSTAYQCKVEIYNP
-22 ATSHT
+22 
-27 YTIQV
+27 
-32 YSGGTWWDKVTNLYG
+32 GGSKVAEAGYIRVVTL
-47 NTSYTKSFSVN
+47 
-58 GSGSY
+58 
-63 SARLWD
+63 D
-69 ETIQGVAATGSIP
+69 PDPQP
-82 EWETSKDVTVTI
+82 VTVTI
-94 KNYLNSTTALVD
+94 YNYLD
-106 GSYTGQ
+106 GSNTLVNGSFTGDINN
-112 VGTSFSITAP
+112 TFYISAS

-127 TYANQ
+127 TYSQQ
-132 YTFQYYTL
+132 YEFQYFTL
-140 SSENYSQNHSA
+140 STQSYNITHDASY
-151 NEPIFI
+151 PITI
-157 KDGLQVRVYY
+157 KAGLIVRAYY
-167 KSISY
+167 KSIRY
-172 PYTTYVYVNG
+172 PYTAYVYING
-182 SLVRTAQ
+182 SLARTTQ
-189 NTTNTESR
+189 NTTNTESK
-197 VRISELSAYT
+197 VRISDLAAYT

-232 INLTQGSMTY
+232 INLTRGSMTY
-242 ISLYFVEKLY
+242 ISLYFVKKLY

-258 YIDGEAGPT
+258 YIDGT
-267 TTNTTNTESRVR
+267 
-279 ISELSAYTAYA
+279 
-290 DAYDFQYAKV
+290 
-300 GDSSVEYASYSLI
+300 
-313 NLTQGSMTYISLY
+313 
-326 FVEKLYPYTIYIY
+326 
-339 IDGEAG
+339 AG

-353 TESSVLVS
+353 TESSVLIS
-361 SLFADTQYAIDYD
+361 SLPAYINYVADYD
-374 FQYATVVGLSGQYD
+374 FQYATVVGLSGQYNAD
-388 ANSYIT
+388 SRIT
-394 LTSGSTTGIQLYFK
+394 LTSGSTTGIRLYFK

-436 GTEGVWI
+436 GTEGVWV

-449 SATMESG
+449 SASMVSG
-456 GYITSSP
+456 GYVTSSP
-463 ATITGLAPGKT
+463 ATITGLTPGKT

-535 VAACGGNTGS
+535 VAACGGSTGS

>member
-1 MASIQFSRSDSTTVW
+1 MPTLTGVSGTPTSITLTVSGMSSSTTYRRTYKWILNSVVMKTTTDPEPHTTS
-16 ATASNC
+16 ASAYISGLTPSTAYQCKVEIYNP
-22 ATSHT
+22 
-27 YTIQV
+27 
-32 YSGGTWWDKVTNLYG
+32 GGSKVAEAGYIRVVTL
-47 NTSYTKSFSVN
+47 
-58 GSGSY
+58 
-63 SARLWD
+63 D
-69 ETIQGVAATGSIP
+69 PDPQP
-82 EWETSKDVTVTI
+82 VTVTI
-94 KNYLNSTTALVD
+94 YNYLD
-106 GSYTGQ
+106 GSNTLVNGSFTGDINN
-112 VGTSFSITAP
+112 TFYISAS

-127 TYANQ
+127 TYSQQ
-132 YTFQYYTL
+132 YEFQYFTL
-140 SSENYSQNHSA
+140 STQSYNITHDASY
-151 NEPIFI
+151 PITI
-157 KDGLQVRVYY
+157 KAGLIVRAYY
-167 KSISY
+167 KSIRY
-172 PYTTYVYVNG
+172 PYTAYVYIDG
-182 SLVRTAQ
+182 SLARTTQ
-189 NTTNTESR
+189 NTTNTEPK
-197 VRISELSAYT
+197 VRISELAAYT

-242 ISLYFVEKLY
+242 ISLYFVKKLY

-258 YIDGEAGPT
+258 YIDGT
-267 TTNTTNTESRVR
+267 
-279 ISELSAYTAYA
+279 
-290 DAYDFQYAKV
+290 
-300 GDSSVEYASYSLI
+300 
-313 NLTQGSMTYISLY
+313 
-326 FVEKLYPYTIYIY
+326 
-339 IDGEAG
+339 AG

-353 TESSVLVS
+353 TESSVLIS
-361 SLFADTQYAIDYD
+361 SLPAYINYAADYD
-374 FQYATVVGLSGQYD
+374 FQYATVVGLSGQYNAD
-388 ANSYIT
+388 SRIT
-394 LTSGSTTGIQLYFK
+394 LTSGSTTGIRLYFK

-436 GTEGVWI
+436 GTEGVWV

-449 SATMESG
+449 SASMVSG
-456 GYITSSP
+456 GYVTSSP
-463 ATITGLAPGKT
+463 ATITGLTPGKT

-487 KANSNSVTAATNEA
+487 KANSNSVTAVTNEA

-510 DATNI
+510 DANKI

-535 VAACGGNTGS
+535 VAACGGSTGS
-545 IPTASSGTKITAN
+545 IPTASSGTTITAN

>member
-1 MASIQFSRSDSTTVW
+1 MPTLTGVSGTPTSITLTVSGMSSSTTYRRTYKWILNSVVMKTTTDPEPHTTS
-16 ATASNC
+16 ASAYISGLTPSTAYQCKVEIYNPGGSKVAEAGYIRVVTLDPDPQPVTVPIYNYLDGSN
-22 ATSHT
+22 T
-27 YTIQV
+27 
-32 YSGGTWWDKVTNLYG
+32 L
-47 NTSYTKSFSVN
+47 VN
-58 GSGSY
+58 GSFTGDINNTFY
-63 SARLWD
+63 ISA
-69 ETIQGVAATGSIP
+69 S
-82 EWETSKDVTVTI
+82 
-94 KNYLNSTTALVD
+94 
-106 GSYTGQ
+106 
-112 VGTSFSITAP
+112 

-127 TYANQ
+127 TYSQQ
-132 YTFQYYTL
+132 YEFQYFTL
-140 SSENYSQNHSA
+140 STQSYNITHDASY
-151 NEPIFI
+151 PITI
-157 KDGLQVRVYY
+157 KAGLIVRAYY
-167 KSISY
+167 KSIRY
-172 PYTTYVYVNG
+172 PYTAYVYIDG
-182 SLVRTAQ
+182 SLARTTQ
-189 NTTNTESR
+189 NTTNTEPK
-197 VRISELSAYT
+197 VRISDLAAYT

-232 INLTQGSMTY
+232 INLTRGSMTY
-242 ISLYFVEKLY
+242 ISLYFVKKLY

-258 YIDGEAGPT
+258 YIDGT
-267 TTNTTNTESRVR
+267 
-279 ISELSAYTAYA
+279 
-290 DAYDFQYAKV
+290 
-300 GDSSVEYASYSLI
+300 
-313 NLTQGSMTYISLY
+313 
-326 FVEKLYPYTIYIY
+326 
-339 IDGEAG
+339 AG

-353 TESSVLVS
+353 TESSVLIS
-361 SLFADTQYAIDYD
+361 SLPAYINYAADYD
-374 FQYATVVGLSGQYD
+374 FQYATVVGLSGQYNAD
-388 ANSYIT
+388 SRIT
-394 LTSGSTTGIQLYFK
+394 LTSGSTTGIRLYFK
-408 SKIRS
+408 SRIRS

-449 SATMESG
+449 SASMASG
-456 GYITSSP
+456 GYVTSSP
-463 ATITGLAPGKT
+463 ATITGLTPGKT

-515 QTGQPVTN
+515 QSGQPVTN

-535 VAACGGNTGS
+535 VAACGGSTGS

>member
-1 MASIQFSRSDSTTVW
+1 MPTLTGVSGTSTSITLTVSGMSSSTTYRRTYKWILNSVVMK
-16 ATASNC
+16 TTTDPEPH
-22 ATSHT
+22 ATSASA
-27 YTIQV
+27 YI
-32 YSGGTWWDKVTNLYG
+32 SGLTPSTAYQCKVEIYNPG
-47 NTSYTKSFSVN
+47 
-58 GSGSY
+58 GSK
-63 SARLWD
+63 
-69 ETIQGVAATGSIP
+69 VAEAGYIRVVTLDP
-82 EWETSKDVTVTI
+82 DPQPVTVTI
-94 KNYLNSTTALVD
+94 YNYLDGNNTLVN
-106 GSYTGQ
+106 GSFTGDINN
-112 VGTSFSITAP
+112 TFYISAS

-127 TYANQ
+127 TYSQQ
-132 YTFQYYTL
+132 YEFQYFTL
-140 SSENYSQNHSA
+140 STQSYNTTHDASY
-151 NEPIFI
+151 PITI
-157 KDGLQVRVYY
+157 KAGLIVRAYY
-167 KSISY
+167 KSIRY
-172 PYTTYVYVNG
+172 PYTAYVYING
-182 SLVRTAQ
+182 SLARTAQ
-189 NTTNTESR
+189 NTTNTESK
-197 VRISELSAYT
+197 VRISELAAYT

-232 INLTQGSMTY
+232 INLTRGSMTY
-242 ISLYFVEKLY
+242 ISLYFVKKLY

-258 YIDGEAGPT
+258 YIDGT
-267 TTNTTNTESRVR
+267 
-279 ISELSAYTAYA
+279 
-290 DAYDFQYAKV
+290 
-300 GDSSVEYASYSLI
+300 
-313 NLTQGSMTYISLY
+313 
-326 FVEKLYPYTIYIY
+326 
-339 IDGEAG
+339 AG

-353 TESSVLVS
+353 TESSVLIS
-361 SLFADTQYAIDYD
+361 SLPAYINYAADYD
-374 FQYATVVGLSGQYD
+374 FQYATVVGLSGQYN

-394 LTSGSTTGIQLYFK
+394 LTSGSTTGIRLYFK

-413 VEPIISSVTTT
+413 VEPIISNVTTT

-449 SATMESG
+449 SASMASG

-463 ATITGLAPGKT
+463 ATITGLTPGKT

-523 LTASAWQNLIAK
+523 LTASAWRNLIAK
-535 VAACGGNTGS
+535 VAACGGSTGS

>member
-1 MASIQFSRSDSTTVW
+1 MPTLTGVSGTSTSITLTVSGMSSTTTYKRTYKWILNSVVMKTTTDSE
-16 ATASNC
+16 AG
-22 ATSHT
+22 ATSASAF
-27 YTIQV
+27 I
-32 YSGGTWWDKVTNLYG
+32 SGLTPSTAYQCKVEIYNPG
-47 NTSYTKSFSVN
+47 
-58 GSGSY
+58 GSK
-63 SARLWD
+63 
-69 ETIQGVAATGSIP
+69 VAEAGYIRVVTLDP
-82 EWETSKDVTVTI
+82 DPQPVTVTI
-94 KNYLNSTTALVD
+94 YNYLD
-106 GSYTGQ
+106 GSNTLVNGSFTGDIDN
-112 VGTSFSITAP
+112 TFYISAS

-127 TYANQ
+127 TYSQQ
-132 YTFQYYTL
+132 YEFQYFTL
-140 SSENYSQNHSA
+140 STQSYNTTHDASY
-151 NEPIFI
+151 PITI
-157 KDGLQVRVYY
+157 KAGLIVRAYY
-167 KSISY
+167 KSIRY
-172 PYTTYVYVNG
+172 PYTAYVYING
-182 SLVRTAQ
+182 SLARTAQ
-189 NTTNTESR
+189 NTTNTESK
-197 VRISELSAYT
+197 VRISDLAAYT

-242 ISLYFVEKLY
+242 ISLYFVKKLY

-258 YIDGEAGPT
+258 YIDGT
-267 TTNTTNTESRVR
+267 
-279 ISELSAYTAYA
+279 
-290 DAYDFQYAKV
+290 
-300 GDSSVEYASYSLI
+300 
-313 NLTQGSMTYISLY
+313 
-326 FVEKLYPYTIYIY
+326 
-339 IDGEAG
+339 AG

-353 TESSVLVS
+353 TESSVLIS
-361 SLFADTQYAIDYD
+361 SLPAYINYAADYD
-374 FQYATVVGLSGQYD
+374 FQYATVVGLSGQYN

-394 LTSGSTTGIQLYFK
+394 LTSGSTTGIRLYFK

-413 VEPIISSVTTT
+413 VEPIISNVTTT

-436 GTEGVWI
+436 GTEGVWV

-449 SATMESG
+449 SASMASG

-463 ATITGLAPGKT
+463 ATITGLTPGKT

-535 VAACGGNTGS
+535 VAACGGSTGS

>member
-1 MASIQFSRSDSTTVW
+1 MPTLTGVSGTPTSITLTVSGMSSSTTYRRTYKWILNSVVMKTTTDPEPHTTS
-16 ATASNC
+16 ASAYISGLTPSTAYQCKVEIYNP
-22 ATSHT
+22 
-27 YTIQV
+27 
-32 YSGGTWWDKVTNLYG
+32 GGSKVAEAGYIRVVTL
-47 NTSYTKSFSVN
+47 
-58 GSGSY
+58 
-63 SARLWD
+63 D
-69 ETIQGVAATGSIP
+69 PDPQP
-82 EWETSKDVTVTI
+82 VTVTI
-94 KNYLNSTTALVD
+94 YNYLD
-106 GSYTGQ
+106 GSNTLVNGSFTGDINN
-112 VGTSFSITAP
+112 TFYISAS

-127 TYANQ
+127 TYSQQ
-132 YTFQYYTL
+132 YEFQYFTL
-140 SSENYSQNHSA
+140 STQSYNITHDASY
-151 NEPIFI
+151 PITI
-157 KDGLQVRVYY
+157 KAGLIVRAYY
-167 KSISY
+167 KSIRY
-172 PYTTYVYVNG
+172 PYTAYVYIDG
-182 SLVRTAQ
+182 SLARTTQ
-189 NTTNTESR
+189 NTTNTESK
-197 VRISELSAYT
+197 VRISDLAAYT

-232 INLTQGSMTY
+232 INLTRGSMTY
-242 ISLYFVEKLY
+242 ISLYFVKKLY

-258 YIDGEAGPT
+258 YIDGT
-267 TTNTTNTESRVR
+267 
-279 ISELSAYTAYA
+279 
-290 DAYDFQYAKV
+290 
-300 GDSSVEYASYSLI
+300 
-313 NLTQGSMTYISLY
+313 
-326 FVEKLYPYTIYIY
+326 
-339 IDGEAG
+339 AG

-353 TESSVLVS
+353 TESSVLIS
-361 SLFADTQYAIDYD
+361 SLPAYINYAADYD
-374 FQYATVVGLSGQYD
+374 FQYATVVGLSGQYNAD
-388 ANSYIT
+388 SRIT
-394 LTSGSTTGIQLYFK
+394 LTSGSTTGIRLYFK

-436 GTEGVWI
+436 GTEGVWV

-449 SATMESG
+449 SASMASG

-463 ATITGLAPGKT
+463 ATITGLTPGKT

-510 DATNI
+510 DATKI

-535 VAACGGNTGS
+535 VAACGGSTGS

>member
-1 MASIQFSRSDSTTVW
+1 MPTLTGVSGTPTSITLTVSGMSSSTTYRRTYKWILNSVVMKTTTDPEPHTTS
-16 ATASNC
+16 ASAYISGLTPSTAYQCKVEIYNP
-22 ATSHT
+22 
-27 YTIQV
+27 
-32 YSGGTWWDKVTNLYG
+32 GGSKVAEAGYIRVVTL
-47 NTSYTKSFSVN
+47 
-58 GSGSY
+58 
-63 SARLWD
+63 D
-69 ETIQGVAATGSIP
+69 PDPQP
-82 EWETSKDVTVTI
+82 VTVTI
-94 KNYLNSTTALVD
+94 YNYLD
-106 GSYTGQ
+106 GSNTLVNGSFTGDINN
-112 VGTSFSITAP
+112 TFYISAS

-127 TYANQ
+127 TYSQQ
-132 YTFQYYTL
+132 YEFQYFTL
-140 SSENYSQNHSA
+140 STQSYNITHDASY
-151 NEPIFI
+151 PITI
-157 KDGLQVRVYY
+157 KAGLIVRAYY
-167 KSISY
+167 KSIRY
-172 PYTTYVYVNG
+172 PYTAYVYIDG
-182 SLVRTAQ
+182 SLARTTQ
-189 NTTNTESR
+189 NTTNTESK
-197 VRISELSAYT
+197 VRISDLAAYT

-232 INLTQGSMTY
+232 INLTRGSMTY
-242 ISLYFVEKLY
+242 ISLYFVKKLY

-258 YIDGEAGPT
+258 YIDGT
-267 TTNTTNTESRVR
+267 
-279 ISELSAYTAYA
+279 
-290 DAYDFQYAKV
+290 
-300 GDSSVEYASYSLI
+300 
-313 NLTQGSMTYISLY
+313 
-326 FVEKLYPYTIYIY
+326 
-339 IDGEAG
+339 AG

-353 TESSVLVS
+353 TESSVLIS
-361 SLFADTQYAIDYD
+361 SLPAYINYAADYD
-374 FQYATVVGLSGQYD
+374 FQYATVVGLSGQYNAD
-388 ANSYIT
+388 SRIT
-394 LTSGSTTGIQLYFK
+394 LTSGSTTGIRLYFK
-408 SKIRS
+408 SRIRS

-449 SATMESG
+449 SASMASG
-456 GYITSSP
+456 GYVTSSP
-463 ATITGLAPGKT
+463 ATITGLTPGKT

-510 DATNI
+510 DAANI
-515 QTGQPVTN
+515 QSGQPVTN

-535 VAACGGNTGS
+535 VAACGGSTGS

>member
-1 MASIQFSRSDSTTVW
+1 MPTLTGVSGTSTSITLTVSGMSEDTLYKRTYKWILNSVVMKTTTDPEPHTTSASAYISGLTPSTAYQCKVEIY
-16 ATASNC
+16 NP
-22 ATSHT
+22 
-27 YTIQV
+27 
-32 YSGGTWWDKVTNLYG
+32 GGSKVAEAGYIRVVTL
-47 NTSYTKSFSVN
+47 
-58 GSGSY
+58 
-63 SARLWD
+63 D
-69 ETIQGVAATGSIP
+69 PDPQP
-82 EWETSKDVTVTI
+82 VTVTI
-94 KNYLNSTTALVD
+94 YNYLD
-106 GSYTGQ
+106 GSNTLVNGSFTGDINN
-112 VGTSFSITAP
+112 TFYISAS

-127 TYANQ
+127 TYSQQ
-132 YTFQYYTL
+132 YEFQYFTL
-140 SSENYSQNHSA
+140 STQSYNITHDASY
-151 NEPIFI
+151 PITI
-157 KDGLQVRVYY
+157 KAGLIVRAYY
-167 KSISY
+167 KSIRY
-172 PYTTYVYVNG
+172 PYTAYVYIDG
-182 SLVRTAQ
+182 SLARTTQ
-189 NTTNTESR
+189 NTTNTESK
-197 VRISELSAYT
+197 VRISDLAAYT

-232 INLTQGSMTY
+232 INLTRGSMTY
-242 ISLYFVEKLY
+242 ISLYFVKKLY

-258 YIDGEAGPT
+258 YIDGT
-267 TTNTTNTESRVR
+267 
-279 ISELSAYTAYA
+279 
-290 DAYDFQYAKV
+290 
-300 GDSSVEYASYSLI
+300 
-313 NLTQGSMTYISLY
+313 
-326 FVEKLYPYTIYIY
+326 
-339 IDGEAG
+339 AG

-353 TESSVLVS
+353 TESSVLIS
-361 SLFADTQYAIDYD
+361 SLPAYINYVADYD
-374 FQYATVVGLSGQYD
+374 FQYATVVGLPGQYNAD
-388 ANSYIT
+388 SRIT
-394 LTSGSTTGIQLYFK
+394 LTSGSTTGIRLYFK

-449 SATMESG
+449 SASMVSG
-456 GYITSSP
+456 GYVTSSP
-463 ATITGLAPGKT
+463 ATITGLTPGKT

-535 VAACGGNTGS
+535 VAACGGSTGS

>member
-1 MASIQFSRSDSTTVW
+1 MPTLTGVSGTPTSITLTVSGMSSSTTYRRTYKWILNSVVMKTTTDPEPHTTS
-16 ATASNC
+16 ASAYISGLTPSTAYQCKVEIYNP
-22 ATSHT
+22 
-27 YTIQV
+27 
-32 YSGGTWWDKVTNLYG
+32 GGSKVAEAGYIRVVTL
-47 NTSYTKSFSVN
+47 
-58 GSGSY
+58 
-63 SARLWD
+63 D
-69 ETIQGVAATGSIP
+69 PDPQP
-82 EWETSKDVTVTI
+82 VTVTI
-94 KNYLNSTTALVD
+94 YNYLD
-106 GSYTGQ
+106 GSNTLVNGSFTGDINN
-112 VGTSFSITAP
+112 TFYISAS

-127 TYANQ
+127 TYSQQ
-132 YTFQYYTL
+132 YEFQYFTL
-140 SSENYSQNHSA
+140 STQSYNITHDASY
-151 NEPIFI
+151 PITI
-157 KDGLQVRVYY
+157 KAGLIVRAYY
-167 KSISY
+167 KSIRY
-172 PYTTYVYVNG
+172 PYTAYVYIDG
-182 SLVRTAQ
+182 SLARTTQ
-189 NTTNTESR
+189 NTTNTESK
-197 VRISELSAYT
+197 VRISDLAAYT

-232 INLTQGSMTY
+232 INLTRGSMTY
-242 ISLYFVEKLY
+242 ISLYFVKKLY

-258 YIDGEAGPT
+258 YIDGT
-267 TTNTTNTESRVR
+267 
-279 ISELSAYTAYA
+279 
-290 DAYDFQYAKV
+290 
-300 GDSSVEYASYSLI
+300 
-313 NLTQGSMTYISLY
+313 
-326 FVEKLYPYTIYIY
+326 
-339 IDGEAG
+339 AG

-353 TESSVLVS
+353 TESSVLIS
-361 SLFADTQYAIDYD
+361 SLPAYINYVADYD
-374 FQYATVVGLSGQYD
+374 FQYATVVGLSGQYNAD
-388 ANSYIT
+388 SRIT
-394 LTSGSTTGIQLYFK
+394 LTSGSTTGIRLYFK

-449 SATMESG
+449 SASMTSG
-456 GYITSSP
+456 GYVTSSP
-463 ATITGLAPGKT
+463 ATITGLTPGKT

-535 VAACGGNTGS
+535 VAACGGSTGS

>member
-1 MASIQFSRSDSTTVW
+1 MPTLTGVSGTPTSITLTVSGMSSSTTYRRTYKWILNSVVMKTTTDPEPHTTS
-16 ATASNC
+16 ASAYISGLTPSTAYQCKVEIYNP
-22 ATSHT
+22 
-27 YTIQV
+27 
-32 YSGGTWWDKVTNLYG
+32 GGSKVAEAGYIRVVTL
-47 NTSYTKSFSVN
+47 
-58 GSGSY
+58 
-63 SARLWD
+63 D
-69 ETIQGVAATGSIP
+69 PDPQP
-82 EWETSKDVTVTI
+82 VTVTI
-94 KNYLNSTTALVD
+94 YNYLD
-106 GSYTGQ
+106 GSNTLVNGSFTGDI
-112 VGTSFSITAP
+112 GNTFYISAS

-127 TYANQ
+127 TYSQQ
-132 YTFQYYTL
+132 YEFQYFTL
-140 SSENYSQNHSA
+140 STQSYNTAHDASY
-151 NEPIFI
+151 PITI
-157 KDGLQVRVYY
+157 KAGLIVRAYY
-167 KSISY
+167 KSIRY
-172 PYTTYVYVNG
+172 PYTAYVYIDG
-182 SLVRTAQ
+182 SLARTTQ
-189 NTTNTESR
+189 NTTNTESK
-197 VRISELSAYT
+197 VRISDLAAYT

-232 INLTQGSMTY
+232 INLTRGSMTY
-242 ISLYFVEKLY
+242 ISLYFVKKLY

-258 YIDGEAGPT
+258 YIDGT
-267 TTNTTNTESRVR
+267 
-279 ISELSAYTAYA
+279 
-290 DAYDFQYAKV
+290 
-300 GDSSVEYASYSLI
+300 
-313 NLTQGSMTYISLY
+313 
-326 FVEKLYPYTIYIY
+326 
-339 IDGEAG
+339 AG

-353 TESSVLVS
+353 TESSVLIS
-361 SLFADTQYAIDYD
+361 SLPAYINYAADYD
-374 FQYATVVGLSGQYD
+374 FQYATVVGLSGQYNAD
-388 ANSYIT
+388 SRIT
-394 LTSGSTTGIQLYFK
+394 LTSGSTTGIRLYFK

-449 SATMESG
+449 SASMASG
-456 GYITSSP
+456 GYVTSSP
-463 ATITGLAPGKT
+463 ATITGLTPGKT

-510 DATNI
+510 DATKI

-535 VAACGGNTGS
+535 VAACGGSTGS

>member
-1 MASIQFSRSDSTTVW
+1 MPTLTGVSGTPTSITLTVSGMSSSTTYRRTYKWILNSVVMKTTTDPEPHTTS
-16 ATASNC
+16 ASAYISGLTPSTAYQCKVEIYNPGGSKVAEAGYIRVVTLDPDPQPVTVPIYNYLDGSN
-22 ATSHT
+22 T
-27 YTIQV
+27 
-32 YSGGTWWDKVTNLYG
+32 L
-47 NTSYTKSFSVN
+47 VN
-58 GSGSY
+58 GSFTGDINNTFY
-63 SARLWD
+63 ISA
-69 ETIQGVAATGSIP
+69 S
-82 EWETSKDVTVTI
+82 
-94 KNYLNSTTALVD
+94 
-106 GSYTGQ
+106 
-112 VGTSFSITAP
+112 

-127 TYANQ
+127 TYSQQ
-132 YTFQYYTL
+132 YEFQYFTL
-140 SSENYSQNHSA
+140 STQSYNITHDASY
-151 NEPIFI
+151 PITI
-157 KDGLQVRVYY
+157 KAGLIVRAYY
-167 KSISY
+167 KSIRY
-172 PYTTYVYVNG
+172 PYTAYVYIDG
-182 SLVRTAQ
+182 SLARTTQ
-189 NTTNTESR
+189 NTTNTESK
-197 VRISELSAYT
+197 VRISDLAAYT

-242 ISLYFVEKLY
+242 ISLYFVKKLY

-258 YIDGEAGPT
+258 YIDGT
-267 TTNTTNTESRVR
+267 
-279 ISELSAYTAYA
+279 
-290 DAYDFQYAKV
+290 
-300 GDSSVEYASYSLI
+300 
-313 NLTQGSMTYISLY
+313 
-326 FVEKLYPYTIYIY
+326 
-339 IDGEAG
+339 AG

-353 TESSVLVS
+353 TESSVLIS
-361 SLFADTQYAIDYD
+361 SLPAYINYAADYD
-374 FQYATVVGLSGQYD
+374 FQYATVVGLSGQYNAD
-388 ANSYIT
+388 SRIT
-394 LTSGSTTGIQLYFK
+394 LTSGSTTGIRLYFK

-436 GTEGVWI
+436 GTEGTWI

-449 SATMESG
+449 SASMVSG

-463 ATITGLAPGKT
+463 ATITGLTPGKT

-515 QTGQPVTN
+515 QSGQPVTN

-535 VAACGGNTGS
+535 VAACGGSTGS

>member
-1 MASIQFSRSDSTTVW
+1 MPTLTGVSGTPTSITLTVSGMSSSTTYRRTYKWILNSVVMKTTTDPEPHTTS
-16 ATASNC
+16 ASAYISGLTPSTAYQCKVEIYNP
-22 ATSHT
+22 
-27 YTIQV
+27 
-32 YSGGTWWDKVTNLYG
+32 GGSKVAEAGYIRVVTL
-47 NTSYTKSFSVN
+47 
-58 GSGSY
+58 
-63 SARLWD
+63 D
-69 ETIQGVAATGSIP
+69 PDPQP
-82 EWETSKDVTVTI
+82 VTVTI
-94 KNYLNSTTALVD
+94 YNYLD
-106 GSYTGQ
+106 GSNTLVNGSFTGDINN
-112 VGTSFSITAP
+112 TFYISAP

-127 TYANQ
+127 TYSQQ
-132 YTFQYYTL
+132 YEFQYFTL
-140 SSENYSQNHSA
+140 STQSYNITHDASY
-151 NEPIFI
+151 PITI
-157 KDGLQVRVYY
+157 KAGLIVRAYY
-167 KSISY
+167 KSIRY
-172 PYTTYVYVNG
+172 PYTAYVYIDG
-182 SLVRTAQ
+182 SLARTTQ
-189 NTTNTESR
+189 NTTNTESK
-197 VRISELSAYT
+197 VRISDLAAYT

-232 INLTQGSMTY
+232 INLTRGSMTY
-242 ISLYFVEKLY
+242 ISLYFVKKLY

-258 YIDGEAGPT
+258 YIDGT
-267 TTNTTNTESRVR
+267 
-279 ISELSAYTAYA
+279 
-290 DAYDFQYAKV
+290 
-300 GDSSVEYASYSLI
+300 
-313 NLTQGSMTYISLY
+313 
-326 FVEKLYPYTIYIY
+326 
-339 IDGEAG
+339 AG

-353 TESSVLVS
+353 TESSVLIS
-361 SLFADTQYAIDYD
+361 SLPAYINYVADYD
-374 FQYATVVGLSGQYD
+374 FQYATVVGLSGQYNAD
-388 ANSYIT
+388 SRIT
-394 LTSGSTTGIQLYFK
+394 LTSGSTTGIRLYFK

-436 GTEGVWI
+436 GTEGVWV

-449 SATMESG
+449 SASMVSG
-456 GYITSSP
+456 GYVTSSP
-463 ATITGLAPGKT
+463 ATITGLTPGKT

-510 DATNI
+510 DATKI

-535 VAACGGNTGS
+535 VAACGGSTGS